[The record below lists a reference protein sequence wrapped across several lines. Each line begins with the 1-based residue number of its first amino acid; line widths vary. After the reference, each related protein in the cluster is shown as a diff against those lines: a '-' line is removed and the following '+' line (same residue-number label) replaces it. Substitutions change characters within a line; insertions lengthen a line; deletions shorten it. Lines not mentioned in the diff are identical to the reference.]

1 MVLNF
6 CQVFY
11 CTSLKQRSF
20 SSVLFAVMATD
31 WCLSLFLQVPVSSWF
46 DDMSDTELMD
56 LMPFFEN
63 LARVDN
69 VYSLLRTTAPESPS
83 TTPPS

>member
-1 MVLNF
+1 MLDF
-6 CQVFY
+6 
-11 CTSLKQRSF
+11 
-20 SSVLFAVMATD
+20 
-31 WCLSLFLQVPVSSWF
+31 FLQVPVSSWF
-46 DDMSDTELMD
+46 DDMSDSELLD

-69 VYSLLRTTAPESPS
+69 VYSILRTTAAESPS